1 MQTYTPHATPIHAC
15 SSASLPAHM
24 DMFAVQGDKADHI
37 LAVHPSHFELPEG
50 ESELK
55 PSAEPAPAPLADTHS
70 ASLTME
76 GKGDMLEAAVQTTPE
91 GQMSKVGLLLLLAQ
105 LTCSRF
111 EYCCLLIQ

>member
-1 MQTYTPHATPIHAC
+1 MQTYTPCHTRSC
-15 SSASLPAHM
+15 MLFSQPAHM

-37 LAVHPSHFELPEG
+37 LAVHPSQFELPEG
-50 ESELK
+50 ESEIK

-76 GKGDMLEAAVQTTPE
+76 DMLEAAVQTTPE
-91 GQMSKVGLLLLLAQ
+91 GQMSKVGLPLLAQ

-111 EYCCLLIQ
+111 ESCCLLIQ